1 MIPEMMLQGSTPE
14 KEEKKSQ
21 GIDLSSAEG
30 KFLYAVILSDRERE
44 FGPIG
49 LEGGRVYS
57 IPYQDIAAVVSDY
70 PVTEIKVLR
79 RNLSPYHLTI
89 RKVAEECTTIPAKF
103 GQVAGDADR
112 MRGVLEA
119 NYDELKEELIR
130 LRDKVEM
137 GLKIS
142 WTVENVFEHV
152 VGKSRELRE
161 LRDRLLRRSA
171 SLTRQQ
177 QIEVGAFAYDKL
189 NEMRGEIT
197 EKIITL
203 VQDSVEEVE
212 INQITEEKM
221 VMQGAFLVRKDRQND
236 FAAAAQKV
244 ADLLS
249 EDYAVKV
256 DGPWA
261 PFSFVRRIELFQVL
275 NGEDEANEGKGEKA
289 A

>member
-1 MIPEMMLQGSTPE
+1 MITETA
-14 KEEKKSQ
+14 SQ
-21 GIDLSSAEG
+21 EAACDRPQG

-44 FGPIG
+44 FGPVG

-79 RNLSPYHLTI
+79 KNLSPYHLTI

-103 GQVAGDADR
+103 GQLAGDADR
-112 MRGVLEA
+112 MRGVLKA

-130 LRDKVEM
+130 LQDKVEM
-137 GLKIS
+137 GLKVS
-142 WTVENVFEHV
+142 WAVENVFEYV

-177 QIEVGAFAYDKL
+177 RIDIGALVYDAL
-189 NEMRGEIT
+189 NEMKGAIT

-203 VQDSVEEVE
+203 VQDSVEELE

-221 VMQGAFLVRKDRQND
+221 VMHGAFLVRKDRQND

-244 ADLLS
+244 ADLLGK
-249 EDYAVKV
+249 DYAVKV
-256 DGPWA
+256 DGPWV
-261 PFSFVRRIELFQVL
+261 PFSFVRRIELFEVV
-275 NGEDEANEGKGEKA
+275 NEEGGTKA